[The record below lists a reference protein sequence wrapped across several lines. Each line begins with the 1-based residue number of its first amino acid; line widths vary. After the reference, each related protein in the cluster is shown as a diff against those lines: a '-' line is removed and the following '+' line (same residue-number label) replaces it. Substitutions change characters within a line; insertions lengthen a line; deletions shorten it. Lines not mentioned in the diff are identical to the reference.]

1 MTSPLKAAANR
12 PFRGSNFLAP
22 TFLAAEFCWIW
33 CGCQRGQRRW
43 LLQGRLFNCF
53 AGNGLTDYDLLSSG
67 QPCWWMFPGYVKD
80 VTRAS
85 VATAITDHPQVYH
98 GLPLPNVE
106 SQSPPAKK
114 VQKAF
119 SQLYMVSQLLGAKS
133 EQKRLDSWLS
143 ASVSDHPVTS
153 SDHARLPSMFQSCP
167 VSKINFLKPWSC
179 MTHFIA

>member
-1 MTSPLKAAANR
+1 MTSPLKAELQRN
-12 PFRGSNFLAP
+12 PLESNFLAP
-22 TFLAAEFCWIW
+22 TFLASSVLLDLIRLPEWGRGDDFCKV
-33 CGCQRGQRRW
+33 GS
-43 LLQGRLFNCF
+43 LTALQVREW
-53 AGNGLTDYDLLSSG
+53 YRHDLLSSG
-67 QPCWWMFPGYVKD
+67 QPCWLTRWMFPGYVMD

-119 SQLYMVSQLLGAKS
+119 SQLYTVSQPYRVKS

-167 VSKINFLKPWSC
+167 VSKINFL
-179 MTHFIA
+179 